1 MLRKGRLDVKEMDPK
16 WQVGLQ
22 VVVRS
27 ARRFSESR
35 REFSVIKRVMKRWFE
50 LEDGSKW
57 DSGGWPYPRSL
68 YTYASVKIATPE
80 LLVEVCSAA
89 RRRELLARIRDARF
103 DQLPTEKLEAIVAV
117 LAGT

>member
-1 MLRKGRLDVKEMDPK
+1 VLQKGRLDVKEMDPK

-22 VVVRS
+22 VVVR
-27 ARRFSESR
+27 RRFSESC
-35 REFSVIKRVMKRWFE
+35 RELSVIKRVMKRWFE

-57 DSGGWPYPRSL
+57 DSRGWSYPRSP
-68 YTYASVKIATPE
+68 YTYASVKIATQE
-80 LLVEVCSAA
+80 LLADVRSAA